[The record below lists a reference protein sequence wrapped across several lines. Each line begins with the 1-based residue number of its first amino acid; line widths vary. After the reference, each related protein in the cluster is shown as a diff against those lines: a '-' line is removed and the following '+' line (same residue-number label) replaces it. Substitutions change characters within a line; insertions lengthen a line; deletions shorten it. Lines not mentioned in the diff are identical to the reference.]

1 MSNAARL
8 FASLVFV
15 LISIF
20 LVIYTWLPS
29 RGSLQRDE
37 ARVTR
42 IAAQANTWHEVEI
55 TTSDGTRITCRTR
68 RGWPLVGPSL
78 CPLEEFERFLWQGIS
93 VVHDGRRPYEV
104 AAGNEMIVDY
114 SAHRRAQAIAVALA
128 GLALAMAVL
137 VWRRRR

>member
-8 FASLVFV
+8 FASLVFAV
-15 LISIF
+15 ISIF
-20 LVIYTWLPS
+20 LVSYRWLPS
-29 RGSLQRDE
+29 RDSLQRGE

-55 TTSDGTRITCRTR
+55 TTADGTRITCRTK
-68 RGWPLVGPSL
+68 RGWPLAGPSL
-78 CPLEEFERFLWQGIS
+78 CPLEKFERLLGQGVS
-93 VVHDGRRPYEV
+93 VMHDGRRPYEV
-104 AAGNEMIVDY
+104 VAGNEMIVDY

-128 GLALAMAVL
+128 GLTLAMAVL